1 MSHSCGLVEYVL
13 IWLNYS
19 KYDKLICHIFYY
31 SDVVF
36 GGDDMFVNMKKGHFF
51 LLETGNLLLTQM
63 P

>member
-1 MSHSCGLVEYVL
+1 MSHLCGLVEYVL

-36 GGDDMFVNMKKGHFF
+36 GGDDMFVNM
-51 LLETGNLLLTQM
+51 
-63 P
+63 